1 MTGMDLIANMNLK
14 LRTFEAIKG
23 RKPSEDERKEI
34 CRKVH
39 LEYKLFRTIQ
49 RYNLNGT
56 VSLEDIRDKMELDE
70 KIHESQVIKERE
82 EEYRRMHGIPEDKA
96 EAAFKVFI
104 ATVPER
110 YQGASLTEFNAG
122 ATVVQHILDGG
133 SCLLTGPTGCGKTRM
148 LYAVCKHIC
157 RNYDPYEVVMDTL
170 PGLIA
175 KIHENSGA
183 SDWMEYASDKY
194 GKHTKVLV
202 IDEYDKC
209 KGSDSD
215 YEILNHIVNERYS
228 NMLQT
233 IVCGNGDIEKA
244 GNLLGDAVVSRL
256 IGRADG
262 GRYFCQQGKDRR
274 Q

>member
-1 MTGMDLIANMNLK
+1 MTAMDMITTMNSRVATFKAINGRHPSEEERIA
-14 LRTFEAIKG
+14 LRDKVCLEYRIYRTMERYDIKG
-23 RKPSEDERKEI
+23 TK
-34 CRKVH
+34 
-39 LEYKLFRTIQ
+39 
-49 RYNLNGT
+49 
-56 VSLEDIRDKMELDE
+56 SLEEIREMMELDE
-70 KIHESQVIKERE
+70 KTHDMEVIRERE

-110 YQGASLTEFNAG
+110 YQGASLSDFNEG

-148 LYAVCKHIC
+148 LYAVCKHLC

-183 SDWMEYASDKY
+183 SDWLEYASEKY

-202 IDEYDKC
+202 IDEFDKC

-244 GNLLGDAVVSRL
+244 KNILGDAVVSRL